1 VRRSVQ
7 TGQTTEV
14 SFDQYAPYGPVVESS
29 LRVVTW
35 NVWGRYGPWQERETA
50 IEDSLVAANPD
61 IVCLVESWSSA
72 ETTQAELVAE
82 RLGVE
87 HHLFAGDWEQDDWV
101 SGIGLISRWPLAI
114 VERRKLRGVDDSGV
128 GEVLAVTIEGDRGLV
143 QFFAVMLDYPF
154 GASVVRQAQVRQLAQ
169 LISATTQRRHPIVV
183 CGDFNAGPDSDEIRM
198 LTGRSATAEPG
209 LVFYDAWEVAGDG
222 TAGITWSNRNPLAAV
237 ALYPD
242 RRFDYVLS
250 AWPRIGGVGH
260 PLHCELLGVVP
271 DDQLQLSDHYGV
283 LADLRY

>member
-1 VRRSVQ
+1 
-7 TGQTTEV
+7 V
-14 SFDQYAPYGPVVESS
+14 SFDQYAPYGSVVESS

-35 NVWGRYGPWQERETA
+35 NVWGRYGQWEERQAA
-50 IEDSLVAANPD
+50 IEESLAVANPD
-61 IVCLVESWSSA
+61 VVCLIESWSNA
-72 ETTQAELVAE
+72 ETTQAELIAE
-82 RLGVE
+82 RLGFA
-87 HHLFAGDWEQDDWV
+87 HHVFAGDWDQGDWV
-101 SGIGLISRWPLAI
+101 SGIGLVSRWPLEI
-114 VERRKLRGVDDSGV
+114 VERRKLPGEDDSGM
-128 GEVLAVTIEGDRGLV
+128 GEALAVTIGGDRGPV
-143 QFFAVMLDYPF
+143 QFFAVMLDYPL

-169 LISATTQRRHPIVV
+169 LISSTTRRRHPTVV

-198 LTGRSATAEPG
+198 LTGQSATAEPG

-242 RRFDYVLS
+242 RRIDYVFS
-250 AWPRIGGVGH
+250 AWPRLGGVGH
-260 PLHCELLGVVP
+260 PTHCQLLGVVP

>member
-1 VRRSVQ
+1 M
-7 TGQTTEV
+7 
-14 SFDQYAPYGPVVESS
+14 
-29 LRVVTW
+29 TW
-35 NVWGRYGPWQERETA
+35 NVWGRYGQWQGRGAA
-50 IEDSLVAANPD
+50 IEESLVAANPD
-61 IVCLVESWSSA
+61 VVCLIESWSSA
-72 ETTQAELVAE
+72 QTTQAELVAE

-101 SGIGLISRWPLAI
+101 SGIGLVSRWPLAT
-114 VERRKLRGVDDSGV
+114 VERCKLRGEGDSGV
-128 GEVLAVTIEGDRGLV
+128 GEVLAVNIEGDRGLV
-143 QFFAVMLDYPF
+143 QFFAVMLDYPL
-154 GASVVRQAQVRQLAQ
+154 GASAVRQAQVHQLAR
-169 LISATTQRRHPIVV
+169 LISATTHRGHPIVV

-198 LTGRSATAEPG
+198 LTGRSATTEPG

-250 AWPRIGGVGH
+250 AWPGLGGVGH
-260 PLHCELLGVVP
+260 PTHCELLGVVP
-271 DDQLQLSDHYGV
+271 DYQLQLSDHYGV